1 MSEMSTPTHRAL
13 VRALDAV
20 KASKG
25 WSDRRLCRELGIGLT
40 ALDRWRSGR
49 SGIGERNLWQVR
61 AFLVKHVAARAC
73 RGART

>member
-1 MSEMSTPTHRAL
+1 MSKMSTPTHRGL

-49 SGIGERNLWQVR
+49 SGIGERSLWQVR
-61 AFLVKHVAARAC
+61 TFLAKHVAA
-73 RGART
+73 GARNGAST

>member
-1 MSEMSTPTHRAL
+1 MSKMSTPTHRGL

-20 KASKG
+20 KTSKG

-49 SGIGERNLWQVR
+49 SGIGERSLWQVR
-61 AFLVKHVAARAC
+61 TFLVKHVAAGGRN
-73 RGART
+73 GAST